1 MCVCVCVCVCV
12 RATNTT
18 ICAVL
23 EILVDTDTYSI
34 FTLRCSVY
42 NYSHTPSLTHL
53 SVSSFPSYTP
63 HTFSLL
69 SFIHS
74 FLPSFLPHTLPP
86 FLQSS
91 DMRVRQ
97 HVASSLCSLSLRDLS
112 RVQMV
117 REGCVP
123 ALKQLYELA
132 MERRDDKMIQHA
144 AVGLKNLGAW
154 NTYHHWNRWGVGIQR
169 RKRSTSPLTHPH
181 PHTHIFPPPW

>member
-1 MCVCVCVCVCV
+1 
-12 RATNTT
+12 
-18 ICAVL
+18 
-23 EILVDTDTYSI
+23 
-34 FTLRCSVY
+34 
-42 NYSHTPSLTHL
+42 
-53 SVSSFPSYTP
+53 
-63 HTFSLL
+63 
-69 SFIHS
+69 
-74 FLPSFLPHTLPP
+74 
-86 FLQSS
+86 
-91 DMRVRQ
+91 MRVRQ

-169 RKRSTSPLTHPH
+169 RKKRPTSPLTHT
-181 PHTHIFPPPW
+181 HTHAHIFPPPPW